1 MERPRTTAVRASTS
15 SDPRRRTF
23 QPACRTA
30 AARARANASGG
41 TRGEPLGRGE
51 ERATEPA
58 PEVVPATDPRACLG
72 AHLLRIRRGIALVGD
87 PAAEL
92 RVRHLGVGLHTPTAV
107 AAPER
112 PQRSGAVRGG
122 GSLLGQGGGVG
133 GPDEAPEPGP

>member
-58 PEVVPATDPRACLG
+58 PKGVPATDPRACLG
-72 AHLLRIRRGIALVGD
+72 AHLLRIRRGGAPAPP
-87 PAAEL
+87 PAAPPGGPHS
-92 RVRHLGVGLHTPTAV
+92 RVGLHTPTT
-107 AAPER
+107 AAR
-112 PQRSGAVRGG
+112 PRT
-122 GSLLGQGGGVG
+122 
-133 GPDEAPEPGP
+133 APR

>member
-30 AARARANASGG
+30 AARARVNASGG

-51 ERATEPA
+51 DRATEPA

-92 RVRHLGVGLHTPTAV
+92 RFRHPRMGIHTPTAF
-107 AAPER
+107 AETGRLQPR
-112 PQRSGAVRGG
+112 
-122 GSLLGQGGGVG
+122 
-133 GPDEAPEPGP
+133 